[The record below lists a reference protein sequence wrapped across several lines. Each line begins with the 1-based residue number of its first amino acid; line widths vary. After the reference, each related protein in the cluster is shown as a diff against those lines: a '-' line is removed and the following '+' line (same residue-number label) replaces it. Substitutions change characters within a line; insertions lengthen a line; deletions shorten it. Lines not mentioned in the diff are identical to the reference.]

1 MVSAYQEFV
10 KKNMASMPKSMSA
23 KEKMVAIGKLWKQQ
37 KDKGNKQVKG
47 GDFFSDAI
55 LPKISMG
62 LFGGELPKK
71 KQGRKKRVK
80 GEGFLSDAIGALG
93 LGLPEKE
100 MKKGKK
106 SKKPKQSKQ
115 HKIKGGVIS
124 AAGLPI
130 VTGAGMKKEKPM
142 KIKLSNAITG
152 HNIRDSVEYN
162 RYQVKGSGF
171 FDSFVKG
178 LTLPFRVASN
188 IPLPGLQQIGQIGSS
203 VADSLGV

>member
-23 KEKMVAIGKLWKQQ
+23 KEKMVAIGKLWRQQ

-71 KQGRKKRVK
+71 KQGRKKKVK

-93 LGLPEKE
+93 LGLPEEE

-106 SKKPKQSKQ
+106 GKKSSKRV
-115 HKIKGGVIS
+115 KGGVIS
-124 AAGLPI
+124 GAGMP
-130 VTGAGMKKEKPM
+130 VVSGAGMKKEKPM